1 MAKTYATVEKN
12 TKRII
17 RIYDERDLAEYIKT
31 KMGDRYQVIEIDRCL
46 R

>member
-1 MAKTYATVEKN
+1 MVKSYATVEKT

-17 RIYDERDLAEYIKT
+17 RIYDEKGLADYIT
-31 KMGDRYQVIEIDRCL
+31 KEMGDRYQVIEIDRCL